1 MLIERIIKFRWYL
14 MALLLLGGYGLVQG
28 GNVVYASEFTH
39 SQALPSSDPNY
50 QVELLNP
57 PSDGYELYGDIPMH
71 VHVNNNTGR
80 ELKDFKIQYI
90 IKKDVTAI
98 GDLQG
103 VSFNEYLDFKN
114 KPSVYNLSFVT
125 DNTYLAPTLVRKVL
139 PQLTEDFDTTLNY
152 RIKDNPV
159 NVTNFNKLIQS
170 WLVDGDTEI
179 QVRFLSG
186 DTVLAE
192 QTLQLKKR
200 NTKPDYRLRL
210 VKNGSY
216 DLEPT
221 VYSPITITN
230 DASRDAWLQISP
242 VTRGV
247 KPIPQHPARF
257 TFHLPDGVSFVKSRW
272 DVEYPNIPVTVNGQ
286 DVEVELPPYLVSFGW
301 VSGDTV
307 RRKLDYYY
315 LRLPIKF
322 EGTIKPTYSFTVD
335 SEDIPNIKPYTVD
348 NKLVKQVD
356 PLDLIK
362 DAYDDMF
369 KLDNGDYLTRF
380 LYQSNEGFDLQKIKF
395 TTKVQGLSTKQLGIY
410 SPTADTRVYG
420 IRADGTRVE
429 LIPVARNLTDIPYYE
444 TRYYSDIKYIYKD
457 LDTYEEIEV
466 DYGHNSKASQ
476 IFFTYE
482 IKDKANLPNLIPT
495 TYRVDDREKVSNT
508 HINYIAPKYNN
519 HIEPRDKV
527 FVNQTRGGIYN
538 LATYNSDLER
548 TPYKNHYQGYV
559 IYKYEKGMTVNH
571 DDKDELVKR
580 EVIGDYV
587 YDLTKIVRYT
597 NGVSSQYAD
606 FSPVFQDGNHRL
618 TGKIF
623 FNHDNYVPDSVADV
637 KVRQPYDET
646 KSLKDNYDSTTN
658 KEYVMDFTYQS
669 PRSLQ
674 VAALINGTTN
684 INVLNT
690 EDVYTFE
697 HYLMNKSTQSYSGV
711 EGEINLPK
719 GVVLTELVT
728 TDSRYKVLYKV
739 GDSWVENP
747 TNLEEVTGYKVLPI
761 EQNTTLGLQD
771 IVKTVAK
778 VRVKDVSYGANLVI
792 GSKMLVNGASTKA
805 QDVVLN
811 IMDKRL
817 ADGTLK
823 VQYVNLDGDL
833 LKEDILRG
841 RDGINYDVSV
851 ADFEKGGKNYGF
863 DHADGDLQGAY
874 EGTKTKVVK
883 VYMKEKPKV
892 YELPVSGKADI
903 IWVLFSLLGVL
914 WITGKQKKFKV

>member
-1 MLIERIIKFRWYL
+1 
-14 MALLLLGGYGLVQG
+14 
-28 GNVVYASEFTH
+28 
-39 SQALPSSDPNY
+39 
-50 QVELLNP
+50 
-57 PSDGYELYGDIPMH
+57 
-71 VHVNNNTGR
+71 
-80 ELKDFKIQYI
+80 
-90 IKKDVTAI
+90 
-98 GDLQG
+98 
-103 VSFNEYLDFKN
+103 
-114 KPSVYNLSFVT
+114 
-125 DNTYLAPTLVRKVL
+125 
-139 PQLTEDFDTTLNY
+139 
-152 RIKDNPV
+152 
-159 NVTNFNKLIQS
+159 
-170 WLVDGDTEI
+170 
-179 QVRFLSG
+179 
-186 DTVLAE
+186 
-192 QTLQLKKR
+192 
-200 NTKPDYRLRL
+200 
-210 VKNGSY
+210 
-216 DLEPT
+216 
-221 VYSPITITN
+221 
-230 DASRDAWLQISP
+230 
-242 VTRGV
+242 
-247 KPIPQHPARF
+247 
-257 TFHLPDGVSFVKSRW
+257 
-272 DVEYPNIPVTVNGQ
+272 
-286 DVEVELPPYLVSFGW
+286 
-301 VSGDTV
+301 
-307 RRKLDYYY
+307 
-315 LRLPIKF
+315 
-322 EGTIKPTYSFTVD
+322 
-335 SEDIPNIKPYTVD
+335 
-348 NKLVKQVD
+348 
-356 PLDLIK
+356 
-362 DAYDDMF
+362 MF

-410 SPTADTRVYG
+410 LPTADTRVYG

-429 LIPVARNLTDIPYYE
+429 LVPVARNLTDIPYYE

-519 HIEPRDKV
+519 HIDPRDKV

-597 NGVSSQYAD
+597 NGVSPQYAD

-684 INVLNT
+684 ISVLNT

-747 TNLEEVTGYKVLPI
+747 ANLEEVTGYKVLPV

-792 GSKMLVNGASTKA
+792 GSKMLVNGVSTKA
-805 QDVVLN
+805 QDVVLS
-811 IMDKRL
+811 IKDKRL

-833 LKEDILRG
+833 LKEDTLRG

-892 YELPVSGKADI
+892 YELPVSGKLDF
-903 IWVLFSLLGVL
+903 IWVLFSLLGILV
-914 WITGKQKKFKV
+914 ITGKQKKFKV

>member
-301 VSGDTV
+301 VFGDTV

-322 EGTIKPTYSFTVD
+322 
-335 SEDIPNIKPYTVD
+335 
-348 NKLVKQVD
+348 
-356 PLDLIK
+356 
-362 DAYDDMF
+362 
-369 KLDNGDYLTRF
+369 
-380 LYQSNEGFDLQKIKF
+380 
-395 TTKVQGLSTKQLGIY
+395 
-410 SPTADTRVYG
+410 
-420 IRADGTRVE
+420 
-429 LIPVARNLTDIPYYE
+429 
-444 TRYYSDIKYIYKD
+444 
-457 LDTYEEIEV
+457 
-466 DYGHNSKASQ
+466 
-476 IFFTYE
+476 
-482 IKDKANLPNLIPT
+482 
-495 TYRVDDREKVSNT
+495 
-508 HINYIAPKYNN
+508 
-519 HIEPRDKV
+519 
-527 FVNQTRGGIYN
+527 
-538 LATYNSDLER
+538 
-548 TPYKNHYQGYV
+548 
-559 IYKYEKGMTVNH
+559 
-571 DDKDELVKR
+571 
-580 EVIGDYV
+580 
-587 YDLTKIVRYT
+587 
-597 NGVSSQYAD
+597 
-606 FSPVFQDGNHRL
+606 
-618 TGKIF
+618 
-623 FNHDNYVPDSVADV
+623 
-637 KVRQPYDET
+637 
-646 KSLKDNYDSTTN
+646 
-658 KEYVMDFTYQS
+658 
-669 PRSLQ
+669 
-674 VAALINGTTN
+674 
-684 INVLNT
+684 
-690 EDVYTFE
+690 
-697 HYLMNKSTQSYSGV
+697 
-711 EGEINLPK
+711 
-719 GVVLTELVT
+719 
-728 TDSRYKVLYKV
+728 
-739 GDSWVENP
+739 
-747 TNLEEVTGYKVLPI
+747 
-761 EQNTTLGLQD
+761 
-771 IVKTVAK
+771 
-778 VRVKDVSYGANLVI
+778 
-792 GSKMLVNGASTKA
+792 
-805 QDVVLN
+805 
-811 IMDKRL
+811 
-817 ADGTLK
+817 
-823 VQYVNLDGDL
+823 
-833 LKEDILRG
+833 
-841 RDGINYDVSV
+841 
-851 ADFEKGGKNYGF
+851 
-863 DHADGDLQGAY
+863 
-874 EGTKTKVVK
+874 
-883 VYMKEKPKV
+883 
-892 YELPVSGKADI
+892 
-903 IWVLFSLLGVL
+903 
-914 WITGKQKKFKV
+914 